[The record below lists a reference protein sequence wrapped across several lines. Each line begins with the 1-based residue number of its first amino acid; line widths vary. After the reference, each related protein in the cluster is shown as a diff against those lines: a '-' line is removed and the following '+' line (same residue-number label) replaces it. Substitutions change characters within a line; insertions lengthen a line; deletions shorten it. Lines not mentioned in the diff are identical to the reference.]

1 MSDEPD
7 SSDAPTRVDPVAAL
21 ASGTGPASASG
32 TWPESASIVTDILES
47 IDDAVLVLSA
57 DGCVFA
63 LNRAARAITVIDRAA
78 PLASQHESVVLCMVA
93 AEVLP
98 LVSQVR
104 SGERPAALLSWIERG
119 SQCLEILATPFAG
132 TKVLV
137 RLADVTKREMQRERL
152 VRTEQELRAY
162 LGLTPSSV
170 RLADVSG
177 RILRANDN
185 ALAEHEEP
193 RPTTLRELWE
203 RDRPR
208 RANDDA
214 EMAFPEGPAMRAAAG
229 LTVRRELITVR
240 RAGSAD
246 PRLLESNAT
255 PIEDATGRVIGMVLI
270 DRDVTES
277 QHPARTGALEIRED
291 SMSRDRRLAAIGRL
305 AAGIMH
311 DVNNA
316 LNPIMAAAYL
326 LRHHAESPDAVRD
339 YADRIKQAAEAGAA
353 TASRVGR
360 FIRQEPMHTGTDE
373 VLDLSALAEEVVQLT
388 EPMRPRRPASTS
400 DVQVVREYGA
410 DVLTRGVAGE
420 IREALFNLVSNA
432 MDAMA
437 TGGTLTVRTS
447 IGNGESLIT
456 VQDDGSGM
464 TDEVRERALEPF
476 FTTKG
481 AGGSG
486 LGLAEVYGIAR
497 RHRGSVTIDSAPG
510 AGTAVT
516 MHLPVEHGSPTVE
529 VSAETPVKSPPLHIL
544 VVEDH
549 EDGREFLCRLLRA
562 DGHTADAVGS
572 CSAARERLASDA
584 SATYHLM
591 LTDVG
596 LPDGSGWDLVAYARE
611 RKPALRVGVITG
623 WEPMVSGGE
632 SVGAEFV
639 LRKPLRAAE
648 LLAHIAG
655 RKTPALPE

>member
-7 SSDAPTRVDPVAAL
+7 RNDAPTRVDPVATL
-21 ASGTGPASASG
+21 ASGTGPASAS
-32 TWPESASIVTDILES
+32 IVTDLLES
-47 IDDAVLVLSA
+47 IDDAVLVLSV

-63 LNRAARAITVIDRAA
+63 LNRAARAIAVIDRVA
-78 PLASQHESVVLCMVA
+78 PLASQHESVVLSMVA

-104 SGERPAALLSWIERG
+104 SGERPAALLSWTERG
-119 SQCLEILATPFAG
+119 SQCLEIRATPFAG
-132 TKVLV
+132 TKVIV
-137 RLADVTKREMQRERL
+137 RLADVTKRETQRERL

-208 RANDDA
+208 RADDDA
-214 EMAFPEGPAMRAAAG
+214 EMAFPECPAMRAAAG

-270 DRDVTES
+270 DREVTET
-277 QHPARTGALEIRED
+277 QPPARTGALEIRED

-339 YADRIKQAAEAGAA
+339 YADRIKQAAEVGAA

-360 FIRQEPMHTGTDE
+360 FIRQEPMHAGTDE

-420 IREALFNLVSNA
+420 LREALFNLVSNA
-432 MDAMA
+432 MDAMP

-447 IGNGESLIT
+447 IGNGESLIV

-516 MHLPVEHGSPTVE
+516 MHLPVEHGLPTVE
-529 VSAETPVKSPPLHIL
+529 VLAETPVKSPPLHIL

-549 EDGREFLCRLLRA
+549 GDGREFLCRLLRA

-572 CSAARERLASDA
+572 CSEARERLASDA
-584 SATYHLM
+584 SSTYHLM

-611 RKPALRVGVITG
+611 RMPALRVGVITG